1 VSSAGDAWLPSL
13 IELDDYGGDWERYV
27 EEVYL
32 GFRADFIASRPRIP
46 GRRWAVKRHPLIKGR
61 EATFWHLVSE
71 GRVEDERLPDLRRC
85 ERIRWPRAMI
95 DALGTDRIV
104 AWANRRR
111 GECRVV
117 IALPDFSYA
126 VVLADRGDYIMLWTA
141 YTIDE
146 GYRRK
151 QMKAEWRRWGG
162 GDLLKG

>member
-1 VSSAGDAWLPSL
+1 MSSATDAWLPGL
-13 IELDDYGGDWERYV
+13 VRLDDYHGDRERYI
-27 EEVYL
+27 EVVCL
-32 GFRADFIASRPRIP
+32 GLHADFIAPRPRIA
-46 GRRWAVKRHPLIKGR
+46 GRRWAVKRHPLVKGR
-61 EATFWHLVSE
+61 EATFWHLVTE
-71 GRVEDERLPDLRRC
+71 GRDENERLPDPRRC

-104 AWANRRR
+104 AWADRRR
-111 GECRVV
+111 RECRVV

-141 YTIDE
+141 DTIDE